1 MESDDVY
8 VYLVFLT
15 DHNDNSNTVEGVF
28 AHHKAAHDWVIARG
42 ALSADIYSN
51 SELLRSHD
59 DWWYVIRKVG
69 GVYVKTG
76 QVISIYPRKVQS

>member
-1 MESDDVY
+1 MDNDVY

-28 AHHKAAHDWVIARG
+28 TNRQSATSWVIARG
-42 ALSADIYSN
+42 ALSADIYGN
-51 SELLRSHD
+51 SELLKSSHD
-59 DWWYVIRKVG
+59 AWYVIKRVD

-76 QVISIYPRKVQS
+76 QVLSIYPRKLQS

>member
-1 MESDDVY
+1 MESDAVC

-28 AHHKAAHDWVIARG
+28 AHHKAAHDWVIASG
-42 ALSADIYSN
+42 ALSADIYGN
-51 SELLRSHD
+51 GELLRSHD
-59 DWWYVIRKVG
+59 DCWYVIRKVG

-76 QVISIYPRKVQS
+76 QVIFIYPMKVRS